1 MKFLQE
7 LLKHSQWNQLDAEF
21 LTMVFSPAFIGE
33 DIKEEEDEDRQHIV
47 AQNVIVNMIRFLLTP
62 VQDQSNAEEVNE
74 GESDS
79 E

>member
-7 LLKHSQWNQLDAEF
+7 LLKHSQWNQLDTEF
-21 LTMVFSPAFIGE
+21 LTMVFSQAFIGE
-33 DIKEEEDEDRQHIV
+33 DIKDEEDEDRQQIV